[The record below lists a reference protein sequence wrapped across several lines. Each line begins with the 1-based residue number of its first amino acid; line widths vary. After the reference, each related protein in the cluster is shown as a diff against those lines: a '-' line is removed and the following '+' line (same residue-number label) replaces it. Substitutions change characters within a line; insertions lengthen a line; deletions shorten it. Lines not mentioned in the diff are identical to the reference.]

1 MESGS
6 YISNVQE
13 DSASIREQLTLST
26 PAAVSFAL
34 GNNSG
39 RGWEGH
45 LNLAIWNSDSEDT
58 ICISLAGILIQLWPR
73 VIWF

>member
-39 RGWEGH
+39 RGWEGEFYFF
-45 LNLAIWNSDSEDT
+45 AQRYEASEF
-58 ICISLAGILIQLWPR
+58 P
-73 VIWF
+73 